1 MKKSLDAPTNVF
13 KSRLAANETMIGC
26 WASLASPY
34 AIEISADA
42 GFDWVLVD
50 GEHAPN
56 DVRTTITQLQAA
68 APHPAQL
75 IVRPPHLEPWL
86 IKQYL
91 DIGAQTLLAPLVD
104 TADQARALVAATR
117 YPPEGIRGVG
127 AAFARASA
135 FGTRARYIATANDE
149 ICLLAQAETAL
160 AMSNL
165 ADIARVPGID
175 GVFVGPS
182 DLAASMGYPGNPGH
196 PEVQRAIMAAIATIL
211 ACGKAPGIL
220 CMDPSLARHYID
232 AGVRF
237 IAVGSDV
244 SILAKGLAQLA
255 LQFKTG
261 PSEAA

>member
-1 MKKSLDAPTNVF
+1 MKKTLDAPANAF
-13 KSRLAANETMIGC
+13 KSRLAAQETLIGC

-42 GFDWVLVD
+42 GFDWVLID

-56 DVRTTITQLQAA
+56 DVRTTVMQLQAA
-68 APHPAQL
+68 AAHPSPL
-75 IVRPPHLEPWL
+75 VIRPPHLEPWL

-135 FGTRARYIATANDE
+135 FGKRARYIATANDE
-149 ICLLAQAETAL
+149 ICILAQAETAL
-160 AMSNL
+160 AIRNL

-175 GVFVGPS
+175 GVFIGPS
-182 DLAASMGYPGNPGH
+182 DLAASMGHPGNPAH
-196 PEVQRAIMAAIATIL
+196 PEVQETILAAIATIL

-220 CMDPSLARHYID
+220 CMDPALAARYIE

-244 SILAKGLAQLA
+244 LTLTKGLAQLA
-255 LQFKTG
+255 SQFKAG
-261 PSEAA
+261 PSKQA